1 MVDLPEARDDLPL
14 SAVLSALRLSP
25 LNLVGQFV
33 WGSNYTF
40 LVSLDHPTGPIP
52 AVYKPA
58 QGERP
63 LWDFPN
69 GTLASREAAAFLC
82 SQALGWDLVP
92 PTVMRSEGPLG
103 AGSVQ
108 LFVDADPEKHFFTF
122 SPQDKQ
128 RLRPVV
134 TFDWVINNADRKSGH
149 ILLSPNNRIW
159 LIDHGVCFHPED
171 KLRTVV
177 WDFVGESIPQAL
189 LDDLARF
196 ESALQPETELTHS
209 LALLLSPDELAALL
223 ERVGR
228 LRAQRRFPAPGRGR
242 PYPWPLV

>member
-92 PTVMRSEGPLG
+92 PTVMRNEGPLG

-177 WDFVGESIPQAL
+177 WDFVGESIPPAL

-209 LALLLSPDELAALL
+209 LARLLSPDELAALL

-228 LRAQRRFPAPGRGR
+228 LRTLRRFPAPGRGR

>member
-14 SAVLSALRLSP
+14 SDVLEALRLSP

-40 LVSLDHPTGPIP
+40 LVTLDHPTGPIP

-149 ILLSPNNRIW
+149 ILLSPNHRIW

-209 LALLLSPDELAALL
+209 LAPLLSPDELAALL

-228 LRAQRRFPAPGRGR
+228 LRSQRRFPAPGHGR

>member
-159 LIDHGVCFHPED
+159 LIDHGVCFHPQD

-196 ESALQPETELTHS
+196 EAALQPETELTHS
-209 LALLLSPDELAALL
+209 LAPLLSPDELAALL

>member
-159 LIDHGVCFHPED
+159 LIDHGVCFHPQD

>member
-189 LDDLARF
+189 LHDLARF
-196 ESALQPETELTHS
+196 EAALQPETELTHS
-209 LALLLSPDELAALL
+209 LAPLLSPDELAALL